1 MRIETVTVWIFVGLC
16 LLTIGALLYMLEI
29 PEGSELGSFLTVM
42 GLVYFA
48 IGGTLL
54 LRHDRHMVKR
64 MRAGRDSHR

>member
-1 MRIETVTVWIFVGLC
+1 
-16 LLTIGALLYMLEI
+16 MLEI